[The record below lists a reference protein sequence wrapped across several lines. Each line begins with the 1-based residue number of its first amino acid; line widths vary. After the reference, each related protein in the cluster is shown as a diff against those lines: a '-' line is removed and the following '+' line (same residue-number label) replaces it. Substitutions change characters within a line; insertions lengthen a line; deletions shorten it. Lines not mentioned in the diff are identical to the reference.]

1 VIWIM
6 SDERSSTHARLATLY
21 SGGKDSNYA
30 MFQAAKSGFDI
41 ACLLSLRPPDVES
54 LLFHYPNSGLT
65 GLQAESLG
73 IPILTKDIRR
83 GDDELDSLSQLVA
96 EAKAKFGIEGI
107 VTGAVKSRYQL
118 DRFGEVF
125 ESNGV
130 KGVNPLWGLDE
141 EAYLRRLVP
150 EGFRAIVTRVA
161 ALGLG
166 PDWLGAE
173 LDIQKIED
181 LIMLARKNR
190 FNPSLEGGEGETF
203 VLDMPLFKKEVVVLE
218 AEKSWE
224 KGEGTLSIK
233 KAILRNKT
241 ADV

>member
-1 VIWIM
+1 M
-6 SDERSSTHARLATLY
+6 SDERSFKHAKLAVLY

-30 MFQAAKSGFDI
+30 LFQAAKSGFDI
-41 ACLLSLRPPDVES
+41 ACLLAVRPPDVES

-65 GLQAESLG
+65 GLQAESLD
-73 IPILTKDIRR
+73 IPILTRVIRP
-83 GDDELDSLSQLVA
+83 GDEELGSLSQLVA
-96 EAKAKFGIEGI
+96 EAKAKFGVMGI
-107 VTGAVKSRYQL
+107 VTGAVKSRYQME
-118 DRFGEVF
+118 RFGKVF
-125 ESNGV
+125 ERNGV
-130 KGVNPLWGLDE
+130 KGVNPLWGIDE
-141 EAYLRRLVP
+141 EAYLRKLVP

-173 LDIQKIED
+173 LDAQKIED

-203 VLDMPLFKKEVVVLE
+203 VLDMPLFKKKVVVLE

>member
-1 VIWIM
+1 M
-6 SDERSSTHARLATLY
+6 SDERSFKHAKLAVLY

-30 MFQAAKSGFDI
+30 LFQAAKSGFDI
-41 ACLLSLRPPDVES
+41 ACLLAVRPPDVES

-65 GLQAESLG
+65 ELQAESLD
-73 IPILTKDIRR
+73 IPILTRVIRP
-83 GDDELDSLSQLVA
+83 GDEELGSLSQLVA
-96 EAKAKFGIEGI
+96 EAKAKFGVMGI
-107 VTGAVKSRYQL
+107 VTGAVKSRYQME
-118 DRFGEVF
+118 RFGKVF
-125 ESNGV
+125 ERNGV
-130 KGVNPLWGLDE
+130 KGVNPLWGIDE
-141 EAYLRRLVP
+141 EAYLRKLVP

-173 LDIQKIED
+173 LDAQKIED

-203 VLDMPLFKKEVVVLE
+203 VLDMPLFKKKVVVLE

>member
-1 VIWIM
+1 MWIM
-6 SDERSSTHARLATLY
+6 SDERSFKHAKIAVLY

-30 MFQAAKSGFDI
+30 LFQAAKSGFDI

-54 LLFHYPNSGLT
+54 PLFHYPNSELT

-73 IPILTKDIRR
+73 IPILAKDIRT
-83 GDDELDSLSQLVA
+83 GDDELDVLSQLVA
-96 EAKAKFGIEGI
+96 EAKDRFDVVGI

-118 DRFGEVF
+118 DRFGRVF
-125 ESNGV
+125 ERNRLKS
-130 KGVNPLWGLDE
+130 VNPLWGVDE
-141 EAYLRRLVP
+141 ESYLRRLVP

-166 PDWLGAE
+166 PDWLGVE
-173 LDIQKIED
+173 LNAQKIED

-203 VLDMPLFKKEVVVLE
+203 VLDMPLFKKEIVVVE
-218 AEKSWE
+218 AERFWE
-224 KGEGTLSIK
+224 QGAGTLSIK
-233 KAILRNKT
+233 KAVLRNKT

>member
-1 VIWIM
+1 M
-6 SDERSSTHARLATLY
+6 SDERSFKHAKIAVLY

-30 MFQAAKSGFDI
+30 LFQAAKSGFDI

-54 LLFHYPNSGLT
+54 PLFHYPNSELT

-73 IPILTKDIRR
+73 IPILAKDIRT
-83 GDDELDSLSQLVA
+83 GDDELDVLSQLVA
-96 EAKAKFGIEGI
+96 EAKDRFDVVGI

-118 DRFGEVF
+118 DRFGRVF
-125 ESNGV
+125 ERNRLKS
-130 KGVNPLWGLDE
+130 VNPLWGVDE
-141 EAYLRRLVP
+141 ESYLRRLVP

-166 PDWLGAE
+166 PDWLGVE
-173 LDIQKIED
+173 LNAQKIED

-203 VLDMPLFKKEVVVLE
+203 VLDMPLFKKEIVVVE
-218 AEKSWE
+218 AERFWE
-224 KGEGTLSIK
+224 QGAGTLSIK
-233 KAILRNKT
+233 KAVLRNKT

>member
-1 VIWIM
+1 M
-6 SDERSSTHARLATLY
+6 
-21 SGGKDSNYA
+21 
-30 MFQAAKSGFDI
+30 
-41 ACLLSLRPPDVES
+41 
-54 LLFHYPNSGLT
+54 
-65 GLQAESLG
+65 G
-73 IPILTKDIRR
+73 IPILTRDIRP
-83 GDDELDSLSQLVA
+83 GDEELGSLSQLVA
-96 EAKAKFGIEGI
+96 EAKAKFGVMGI
-107 VTGAVKSRYQL
+107 VTGAVKSRYQME
-118 DRFGEVF
+118 RFGKVF
-125 ESNGV
+125 ERNGV
-130 KGVNPLWGLDE
+130 KGVNPLWGIDE
-141 EAYLRRLVP
+141 EAYLRKLVP

-173 LDIQKIED
+173 LDAQKIED

-203 VLDMPLFKKEVVVLE
+203 VLDMPLFKKKVVVLE